1 MLSDLVGERAE
12 DIPDEL
18 KPTIVEV
25 EDYGV
30 TNIRHSSRVET
41 IVKALDIKSPG
52 DRERPHDIQGRHS
65 KFDPYIFIRM
75 ALEWRAAAATNPQH
89 AARYMEGVIAH
100 RDQYHHRVLN
110 DKNAPVGAIQL
121 AVIDMV
127 VSKTEERPKIY
138 GGSFDGNRFSLYD
151 DAILLSYR
159 GDPRLKPWFEWAVHE
174 IRTLPQQPNT
184 SAIKSLEE
192 FSNIGVSSYMFLKIE
207 QVADRYRKNLK
218 LFQQGRYIVNA
229 SQVYK
234 APASIERVA

>member
-30 TNIRHSSRVET
+30 KDIRHSSRVET

-65 KFDPYIFIRM
+65 KFDPYVFIRM
-75 ALEWRAAAATNPQH
+75 ALEWRAAAATDPQH
-89 AARYMEGVIAH
+89 ATRYMEGVIAH
-100 RDQYHHRVLN
+100 RGQYHHRILN

-138 GGSFDGNRFSLYD
+138 GGSFDGNRLSLYD

-159 GDPRLKPWFEWAVHE
+159 GDPRLKPWFEWGVHE
-174 IRTLPQQPNT
+174 IRKLPQPNLGT
-184 SAIKSLEE
+184 IKSLDE
-192 FSNIGVSSYMFLKIE
+192 FSNIGVSSYMFSKIE
-207 QVADRYRKNLK
+207 QAVDRYRKDVRL
-218 LFQQGRYIVNA
+218 LQPGGYIIDA
-229 SQVYK
+229 SRVYHSN
-234 APASIERVA
+234 APAERVA